1 MPPFE
6 VGGDELVPFR
16 RVHAGPELY
25 ESHIEGLL
33 WRNLD
38 AFVSVLSLTGR
49 RT

>member
-1 MPPFE
+1 MPLFE
-6 VGGDELVPFR
+6 VGEDELVPFR

-25 ESHIEGLL
+25 QSHIEGLP

-38 AFVSVLSLTGR
+38 AFVGVLTLTGR